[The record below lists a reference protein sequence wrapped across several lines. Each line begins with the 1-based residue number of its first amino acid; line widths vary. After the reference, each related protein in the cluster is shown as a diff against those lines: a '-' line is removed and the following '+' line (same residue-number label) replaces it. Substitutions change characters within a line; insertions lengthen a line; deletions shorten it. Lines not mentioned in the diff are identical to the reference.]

1 MAKPSLK
8 NLPNVGTEN
17 RNADELKKRLSEG
30 AKDYP
35 SLKVE
40 KKKDATKKRKKSS
53 LSMPEYVWDLL
64 WDATK
69 ESREPQGVV
78 VMRGLKALGFDIDE
92 ADLVD
97 ARKTR

>member
-8 NLPNVGTEN
+8 NLPNVGNES
-17 RNADELKKRLSEG
+17 RNAEEIKKRLSEG
-30 AKDYP
+30 AKEFP

-40 KKKDATKKRKKSS
+40 KKETTKKRKKSS

-64 WDATK
+64 WEATK
-69 ESREPQGVV
+69 ENREPQGVI
-78 VMRGLKALGFDIDE
+78 VMRGLKALGLDIDE

>member
-1 MAKPSLK
+1 MAKPSMK
-8 NLPNVGTEN
+8 NLPNVGGEKRDTG
-17 RNADELKKRLSEG
+17 ELKKRLSEG
-30 AKDYP
+30 AKEYP

-40 KKKDATKKRKKSS
+40 KKDATKKRKKSS
-53 LSMPEYVWDLL
+53 LSMPEYVWDIL

-69 ESREPQGVV
+69 ENREPQGVI

>member
-8 NLPNVGTEN
+8 NLPNVSSESCNGE
-17 RNADELKKRLSEG
+17 ELKQRLSEG
-30 AKDYP
+30 AKEYP
-35 SLKVE
+35 SLKVD

>member
-1 MAKPSLK
+1 MAKPSLRK
-8 NLPNVGTEN
+8 LPNVGNEN
-17 RNADELKKRLSEG
+17 RNGDEIRKRLQEG
-30 AKDYP
+30 AKDFA
-35 SLKVE
+35 SLKVD
-40 KKKDATKKRKKSS
+40 KKPEGKVRKKSS

-64 WDATK
+64 WEATRDN
-69 ESREPQGVV
+69 REPQGVI

>member
-8 NLPNVGTEN
+8 NLPDVSNES
-17 RNADELKKRLSEG
+17 RNGDEIKKRLQEG
-30 AKDYP
+30 AKDFA

-40 KKKDATKKRKKSS
+40 KKPEGKARKKSS

-64 WDATK
+64 WEATK
-69 ESREPQGVV
+69 ENREPQGVI

-92 ADLVD
+92 SDLVD